1 VKYSQYLPGSKQPEL
16 PPSLASGLARD
27 GQNEKKGSDCMVCCM
42 IVFRQ
47 EGNPDC
53 DRKSIRVPVGIA
65 GAIQMKSQEVD
76 RGHNEY

>member
-1 VKYSQYLPGSKQPEL
+1 
-16 PPSLASGLARD
+16 
-27 GQNEKKGSDCMVCCM
+27 MVCCM